1 MQTQTRHSS
10 QTISLIGIFG
20 ALILL
25 QSFVPMVGYIRI
37 FPGLPQISTV
47 HLTVLIGA
55 ILVGYRGAAIL
66 GGFWGVLSLII
77 AYTTAPD
84 PLSFALFHQP
94 LIAILPRV
102 LAPVVAVWVYQ
113 RLHRWPNLGLILA
126 GVLGAFTNTIGV
138 IICTWL
144 VYAGSASHLIA
155 GATGWQLGA
164 ILAGMF
170 LTNALFEA
178 GLAGIGVPLI
188 GRVLLHLQHRL

>member
-1 MQTQTRHSS
+1 MRTKTRSSS
-10 QTISLIGIFG
+10 QTISLIGVFG

-25 QSFVPMVGYIRI
+25 QSFVPMVGYIRV

-55 ILVGYRGAAIL
+55 ILVGYHGAAIL

-94 LIAILPRV
+94 LIAILPRI
-102 LAPVVAVWVYQ
+102 LAPLVAVVVYRHMQ
-113 RLHRWPNLGLILA
+113 QWPNLGLVLA
-126 GVLGAFTNTIGV
+126 GVLGALTNTIGV
-138 IICTWL
+138 IACTWL
-144 VYAGSASHLIA
+144 IYAGRAASLVA
-155 GATGWQLGA
+155 GATGWQLGL

-178 GLAGIGVPLI
+178 ALAGIGVPVI
-188 GRVLLHLQHRL
+188 GRVLLHLQHQL